1 MDHRNRGE
9 GNEHT
14 NGNKPSGLG
23 LLTALFSDLRLM
35 GDDNCPPT
43 VWRSALLSL
52 PPAEVSDGIR
62 SLLSINQFDPPNK
75 TRPTL
80 FPFNSFHQLHDIS
93 CSSPHCYVSLLFS
106 LSCEVKF
113 LLHPLCPLLKYISG
127 YPLCFLPPVSSQAG
141 PLFLRVF
148 FFCVKI
154 ATSDSKA

>member
-106 LSCEVKF
+106 PSCEVKF
-113 LLHPLCPLLKYISG
+113 LLHPLSSPQVHKWVPTLFPSSG
-127 YPLCFLPPVSSQAG
+127 QQSGRPTFSES
-141 PLFLRVF
+141 F